1 MRAATHLLGHAGC
14 FRFRLAV
21 LERLRL
27 VFIYDLHGA
36 EAAESEAAAAVVSIG
51 DAAACTCLARRRLY
65 LHGPRN
71 AARSGYLLLLSILFP
86 SKLSREGYNYTGVA

>member
-21 LERLRL
+21 LGRLRW
-27 VFIYDLHGA
+27 VFISDLHGA
-36 EAAESEAAAAVVSIG
+36 ESEAAAVVSIG
-51 DAAACTCLARRRLY
+51 DAAVACTCLARRRLY

-71 AARSGYLLLLSILFP
+71 AARSGYLLLLSNLFP
-86 SKLSREGYNYTGVA
+86 SKLSREGYN